1 MWLGVNLG
9 VVNMGLY
16 IWVVVSLGVVQIRD
30 LYTWV
35 VVSLGVYNRED
46 V

>member
-1 MWLGVNLG
+1 MWSGVNLG
-9 VVNMGLY
+9 VVNMGVY